1 MPKGRLWI
9 IVILIFNI
17 SSLVLGRVKMWIIIE
32 MVDQLVFVPFIGL
45 TIQLLPGIELPSF
58 LNFSLSP
65 PRRRKRTKN
74 VKAPRYAVHTLHRDH
89 LFYMCRRDIRKHLT
103 FVNSNYNILLTLSL
117 KLLIQYQLSQREAFF
132 RRDAYLPFFIVEFF
146 QQKVKKMRT
155 VIIFENLL
163 SKTWPSCW
171 SSNLIGAYQ
180 SLFFSSEM
188 ERLKLEIN

>member
-1 MPKGRLWI
+1 
-9 IVILIFNI
+9 
-17 SSLVLGRVKMWIIIE
+17 

-58 LNFSLSP
+58 LNFSLVFRHHAVASS
-65 PRRRKRTKN
+65 KN
-74 VKAPRYAVHTLHRDH
+74 VKAPWYAVHTLRLHRDH

-117 KLLIQYQLSQREAFF
+117 KLLIQYQLFQREAFF

-163 SKTWPSCW
+163 SKTWPSC
-171 SSNLIGAYQ
+171 
-180 SLFFSSEM
+180 
-188 ERLKLEIN
+188 

>member
-1 MPKGRLWI
+1 
-9 IVILIFNI
+9 
-17 SSLVLGRVKMWIIIE
+17 
-32 MVDQLVFVPFIGL
+32 
-45 TIQLLPGIELPSF
+45 
-58 LNFSLSP
+58 
-65 PRRRKRTKN
+65 
-74 VKAPRYAVHTLHRDH
+74 
-89 LFYMCRRDIRKHLT
+89 MCRRDIRKHLT

-188 ERLKLEIN
+188 ERLKLEINQIKKDCWNVAADLFKEILLSGAIWLHFPISIRFHSTPCGPKCPNLRYCEIYLSFFPASNIKTPAVPLY

>member
-1 MPKGRLWI
+1 
-9 IVILIFNI
+9 
-17 SSLVLGRVKMWIIIE
+17 

-58 LNFSLSP
+58 LNFSLVFRHHAVASS
-65 PRRRKRTKN
+65 KN
-74 VKAPRYAVHTLHRDH
+74 VKAPWYAVHTLHRDH

-146 QQKVKKMRT
+146 SAKGEED
-155 VIIFENLL
+155 EN
-163 SKTWPSCW
+163 CD
-171 SSNLIGAYQ
+171 Y
-180 SLFFSSEM
+180 F
-188 ERLKLEIN
+188 

>member
-1 MPKGRLWI
+1 
-9 IVILIFNI
+9 
-17 SSLVLGRVKMWIIIE
+17 

-163 SKTWPSCW
+163 SKTWPSC
-171 SSNLIGAYQ
+171 
-180 SLFFSSEM
+180 
-188 ERLKLEIN
+188 